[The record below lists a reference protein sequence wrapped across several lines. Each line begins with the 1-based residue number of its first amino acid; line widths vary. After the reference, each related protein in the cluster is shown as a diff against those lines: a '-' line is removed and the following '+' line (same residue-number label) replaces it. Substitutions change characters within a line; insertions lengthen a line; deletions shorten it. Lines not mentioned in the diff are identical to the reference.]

1 MAAVED
7 RVQAQANQRHYI
19 TKLKEERE
27 KVEAAVGRVNLV
39 QQEFEVSLSL
49 VANHSVLCYIDGMPL
64 HIVELDGEGRA
75 VLCAGGE
82 SALGD

>member
-27 KVEAAVGRVNLV
+27 KVDAAVGRVNLV
-39 QQEFEVSLSL
+39 QQEFEVSLGFVSS
-49 VANHSVLCYIDGMPL
+49 HSVLCDID
-64 HIVELDGEGRA
+64 
-75 VLCAGGE
+75 
-82 SALGD
+82 